1 MAARTIATTDTLE
14 TFRTQFNAL
23 SETDFGDIA
32 TLDNAISATSVI
44 GAVNELYS
52 SIAGSLAINITDG
65 SNTQSVSNAQTI
77 TFAGAA
83 NQIVP
88 TVSATDTVTYALRD
102 DVTIAGEFTAS
113 GTGAHTLGS
122 ISFTGSTIASSG
134 ATVTVDDNLSLSAG
148 KTLTAG
154 TITAG
159 SLSIDETSGYPRISS
174 TRGDDLL
181 VLDAI
186 PVLQGSSMIFEGD
199 TADDF
204 ETTLSVVDPTADR
217 IITIPDE
224 TGTLVST
231 GSSGVVTGTI
241 IALDTVAEANMAN
254 DAIGQDQLKSVVTLQ
269 VINST
274 GTVLKTMYAA
284 GA

>member
-23 SETDFGDIA
+23 SETDFEDIA
-32 TLDNAISATSVI
+32 TLDNALSATSVI

-52 SIAGSLAINITDG
+52 AIAGSLSFNITDG
-65 SNTQSVSNAQTI
+65 SNTQTIANAQTI
-77 TFAGAA
+77 TISGTA
-83 NQIVP
+83 NQV
-88 TVSATDTVTYALRD
+88 TAVVSATDTLTLGLASNITVSGTTHALG
-102 DVTIAGEFTAS
+102 TIAIS
-113 GTGAHTLGS
+113 GNT
-122 ISFTGSTIASSG
+122 ISSSDS
-134 ATVTVDDNLSLSAG
+134 ATVTIDDNLSLSAG
-148 KTLTAG
+148 KTFTAG

-159 SLSIDETSGYPRISS
+159 LLTIDETLGFPRISS

-231 GSSGVVTGTI
+231 GSSRVVTGTI

-269 VINST
+269 IVNST
-274 GTVLKTMYAA
+274 GTVVKTMYGA

>member
-32 TLDNAISATSVI
+32 TLDNALSATSVI

-52 SIAGSLAINITDG
+52 AIAGSLSFNITDG
-65 SNTQSVSNAQTI
+65 SNTQTIANAQTI
-77 TFAGAA
+77 TISGTA
-83 NQIVP
+83 NQV
-88 TVSATDTVTYALRD
+88 TAVVSATDTLTLGLASNITVSGTTHALG
-102 DVTIAGEFTAS
+102 TIAIS
-113 GTGAHTLGS
+113 GNT
-122 ISFTGSTIASSG
+122 ISSSDSATI
-134 ATVTVDDNLSLSAG
+134 TIDDNLSLSAG

-204 ETTLSVVDPTADR
+204 ETTISVTDPTADR
-217 IITIPDE
+217 TITIPDE
-224 TGTLVST
+224 TGTLVTT

-269 VINST
+269 IINST
-274 GTVLKTMYAA
+274 GTVVKTMYGA

>member
-32 TLDNAISATSVI
+32 TLDNALSATSVI

-52 SIAGSLAINITDG
+52 AIAGSLSFNITDG
-65 SNTQSVSNAQTI
+65 SNTQTIANAQTI
-77 TFAGAA
+77 TISGTA
-83 NQIVP
+83 NQV
-88 TVSATDTVTYALRD
+88 TAVVSATDTLTLGLASNITVSGTTHALG
-102 DVTIAGEFTAS
+102 TIAIS
-113 GTGAHTLGS
+113 GNT
-122 ISFTGSTIASSG
+122 ISSSDS
-134 ATVTVDDNLSLSAG
+134 ATVTIDDNLSLSAG
-148 KTLTAG
+148 KTFTAG

-159 SLSIDETSGYPRISS
+159 LLTIDETLGFPRISS

-204 ETTLSVVDPTADR
+204 ETTISVTDPTADR
-217 IITIPDE
+217 TITIPDE
-224 TGTLVST
+224 TGTLVTT

-269 VINST
+269 IINST
-274 GTVLKTMYAA
+274 GTVVKTMYAA